1 MNIYYYYEQSH
12 TLILDE
18 GTRFTTVDLP
28 KTVSTEA
35 VKAIINAIKQGRADD
50 G

>member
-1 MNIYYYYEQSH
+1 MKIYYYEQSH

-18 GTRFTTVDLP
+18 GTQFRTVVLP
-28 KTVSTEA
+28 SIVAAEA
-35 VKAIINAIKQGRADD
+35 VKAIINAIKQGKADD

>member
-1 MNIYYYYEQSH
+1 MKIYYYEQSH

-18 GTRFTTVDLP
+18 GTQFRTVELP
-28 KTVSTEA
+28 STLEAEA
-35 VKAIINAIKQGRADD
+35 VKAIINAIERERADD